1 MGCAMPNQS
10 HRIGITIMQLM
21 DDLFPDDLKAEEWFI
36 GVFHPDGLVC
46 PRCQSEKVI
55 RENKTK
61 SQPWRCRGKGCGRR
75 FSVKL
80 GTIMEGSK
88 LGFRIWAMA
97 LYFMV
102 TNIKGI
108 SANRLHREIG
118 VHYRTAWY
126 LGHRIREAFKRDPEL
141 MGGPVQV
148 DEMYVGGKE
157 KNKHGKKRLRENW
170 PQGKIAVG
178 GAIEQETGKVS
189 LAKIPDTTTE
199 TMREFVDGRVAF
211 DAKLV
216 TDEAQVYKSMHR
228 EHESVKHGAG
238 EYVDPETGATTN
250 ALEGAFSLFKRGF
263 HGTFHKMSPK
273 HLGRYLAEFE
283 GRKNDRHSDT
293 IDQMTNLA
301 LGMRGRRLKFV
312 ELTAPTKESNY
323 ARPEAPRLE
332 SRRASR

>member
-1 MGCAMPNQS
+1 MGCAMPGQS
-10 HRIGITIMQLM
+10 HRKGITLVE
-21 DDLFPDDLKAEEWFI
+21 LFQEIFTTDLKAEEWFI
-36 GVFHPDGLVC
+36 KVLHPGGLVC
-46 PRCQSEKVI
+46 PRCGSDKII
-55 RENKTK
+55 RENKNA
-61 SQPWRCRGKGCGRR
+61 SAPWRCRAKGCYKR
-75 FSVKL
+75 FSIKR

-88 LGFRIWAMA
+88 LGYKTWALA
-97 LYFMV
+97 LYSMV

-108 SANRLHREIG
+108 SAMKMRRDLG

-126 LGHRIREAFKRDPEL
+126 LGHRIREAFKRDPDL

-148 DEMYVGGKE
+148 DETYVGGKE

-216 TDEAQVYKSMHR
+216 TDEAKVYKGMYR
-228 EHESVKHGAG
+228 EHDTVKHSAG
-238 EYVDPETGATTN
+238 EYVNGDGSHTN
-250 ALEGAFSLFKRGF
+250 SIESVWSLFKRGYV
-263 HGTFHKMSPK
+263 GTFHKMSPK

-293 IDQMTNLA
+293 IDQMANLA
-301 LGMRGRRLKFV
+301 RGMKGRRLKILD
-312 ELTAPTKESNY
+312 LTAPTGESNH
-323 ARPEAPRLE
+323 AMAEAPR
-332 SRRASR
+332 AP